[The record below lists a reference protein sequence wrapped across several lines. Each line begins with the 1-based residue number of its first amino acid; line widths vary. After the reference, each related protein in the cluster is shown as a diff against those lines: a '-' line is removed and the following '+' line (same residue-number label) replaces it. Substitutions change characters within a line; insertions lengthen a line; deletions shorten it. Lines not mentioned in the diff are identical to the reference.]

1 MMKQIKYLVVGIIF
15 GIIMTKGELISW
27 FRIYEMF
34 KFQAFHMY
42 GVIGS
47 AVGLG
52 TLLMW
57 LFKKGIIKNF
67 YGDKVVVAAKEKNWK
82 SPLFGGLTF
91 GLGWALAGA
100 CPGPMFVL
108 IGNGVFSI
116 LIVIIGALMGT
127 FLYGKFKQHL
137 PH

>member
-1 MMKQIKYLVVGIIF
+1 MMKHIKFLVFGVIF
-15 GIIMTKGELISW
+15 GIIMTKGELVSW

-34 KFQAFHMY
+34 KFQSFHMY

-52 TLLMW
+52 AVLML
-57 LFKKGIIKNF
+57 LFKKGIIKNVN
-67 YGDKVVVAAKEKNWK
+67 GHKIIVPAKDTRWK
-82 SPLFGGLTF
+82 RALFGGLIF

-116 LIVIIGALMGT
+116 LIVILGALVGT
-127 FLYGKFKQHL
+127 FLYGKFKQYL

>member
-1 MMKQIKYLVVGIIF
+1 MKQIKYLVFGILF

-27 FRIYEMF
+27 FRIFEMF
-34 KFQAFHMY
+34 KFQSFHMY

-52 TLLMW
+52 TVLMF
-57 LFKKGIIKNF
+57 LFKKGIIKNVH
-67 YGDKVVVAAKEKNWK
+67 GDNIIVPAKDFKWK
-82 SPLFGGLTF
+82 RTLFGGLIF

-116 LIVIIGALMGT
+116 CIVIFGALIGT
-127 FLYGKFKQHL
+127 FLYGKFKQYL

>member
-1 MMKQIKYLVVGIIF
+1 MMKQIKYLVFGIIF

-34 KFQAFHMY
+34 KFQSFHMY

-52 TLLMW
+52 TVLMLL
-57 LFKKGIIKNF
+57 FRKGIIKNVQ
-67 YGDKVVVAAKEKNWK
+67 GDKIIVPAKEFEWK
-82 SPLFGGLTF
+82 RSLFGGLIF
-91 GLGWALAGA
+91 GLGWALTGA

-108 IGNGVFSI
+108 IGNGVLSI
-116 LIVIIGALMGT
+116 IVVIIGALIGT
-127 FLYGKFKQHL
+127 FLYGKLKNVL

>member
-1 MMKQIKYLVVGIIF
+1 MKYIKYLVFGIVF

-34 KFQAFHMY
+34 KFQSFHMY

-52 TLLMW
+52 AILMLL
-57 LFKKGIIKNF
+57 FRKGIIKNIH
-67 YGDKVVVAAKEKNWK
+67 GDKIIVPAKDFKWK
-82 SPLFGGLTF
+82 RALFGGLIF

-116 LIVIIGALMGT
+116 LIVIFGALLGT
-127 FLYGKFKQHL
+127 FLYGIFKKYL

>member
-1 MMKQIKYLVVGIIF
+1 MKYIKFGLLGIVF

-34 KFQAFHMY
+34 KFQSFHMY

-52 TLLMW
+52 AILMLL
-57 LFKKGIIKNF
+57 FRKGIIKNV
-67 YGDKVVVAAKEKNWK
+67 YGDKIIVPAKDFKWK
-82 SPLFGGLTF
+82 RALFGGIIF

-116 LIVIIGALMGT
+116 LIVIFGALLGT
-127 FLYGKFKQHL
+127 FLYGKFQKHL

>member
-1 MMKQIKYLVVGIIF
+1 MMKQLKFLVF
-15 GIIMTKGELISW
+15 GILFGIVMTKGELISW

-34 KFQAFHMY
+34 KFQSFHMY

-52 TLLMW
+52 ALLML
-57 LFKKGIIKNF
+57 LFKKGIIKDVQGEKIN
-67 YGDKVVVAAKEKNWK
+67 VPAKDNKWK
-82 SPLFGGLTF
+82 STLFGGLIF

-116 LIVIIGALMGT
+116 FIVIIGALIGT
-127 FLYGKFKQHL
+127 FLYGKFKQYL